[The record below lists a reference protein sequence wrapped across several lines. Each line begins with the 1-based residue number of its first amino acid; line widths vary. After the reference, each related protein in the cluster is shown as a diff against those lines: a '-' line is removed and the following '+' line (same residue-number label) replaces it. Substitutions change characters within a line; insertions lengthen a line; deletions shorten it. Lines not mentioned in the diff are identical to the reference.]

1 MMFFTFVSS
10 GLISVWPA
18 MQQWVWP
25 DLLQSGLILAVALAG
40 IVAQAMVLRAY
51 RLGEASYLAPI
62 SYTRL
67 IFAGLLGI
75 VFLRGIPGHGD
86 MDQAQRSSLRCSA
99 SIRRAGRACGAPV
112 YQTHP
117 LNGGRDY
124 PRWLGMAEQPFPHR

>member
-25 DLLQSGLILAVALAG
+25 NLLQSGLILAVALAG

-75 VFLRGIPGHGD
+75 VFFAEYPD
-86 MDQAQRSSLRCSA
+86 MATWIGAAIIITAALYTARRSGV
-99 SIRRAGRACGAPV
+99 RRTATKP
-112 YQTHP
+112 TP
-117 LNGGRDY
+117 
-124 PRWLGMAEQPFPHR
+124 